1 MASLNKVTLMGNL
14 GKDPE
19 TYTFSSG
26 SKKVSFSL
34 ATTDG
39 YKNKEGQWIEETE
52 WHNVSFYGRLAEI
65 AEKYLRKG
73 TKIYMEGRC
82 RTRSWED
89 SSGVKKYRTEIEVR
103 DRSGKLVIV
112 SGRPDQAAVV
122 TQEGTS
128 NSFNTPPTTSQ
139 PVVNHTPPPTPPME
153 DVDDDLP
160 F

>member
-1 MASLNKVTLMGNL
+1 MSTLNKVTLLGNL
-14 GKDPE
+14 GKAPE

-26 SKKVSFSL
+26 SKKVSFSV
-34 ATTDG
+34 ATKDG
-39 YKNKEGQWIEETE
+39 YKAKDGQWVEETE
-52 WHNVSFYGRLAEI
+52 WHNVSVYGRLAEV

-73 TKIYMEGRC
+73 SKIYLEGRC

-103 DRSGKLVIV
+103 DRSGKFVLVG
-112 SGRPDQAAVV
+112 SRPEQAAVV

-128 NSFNTPPTTSQ
+128 NNFSTTQVSKD
-139 PVVNHTPPPTPPME
+139 PVVNNTPPPTPPME

>member
-1 MASLNKVTLMGNL
+1 MATLNKVTLLGNL

-39 YKNKEGQWIEETE
+39 YKNKEGQWISETE
-52 WHNVSFYGRLAEI
+52 WHNVSVYGNLAEI

-73 TKIYMEGRC
+73 SKIYMEGRC

-89 SSGVKKYRTEIEVR
+89 SSGIKKYRTEIEVR
-103 DRSGKLVIV
+103 DRSGKMVFV
-112 SGRPDQAAVV
+112 GGRADQAAVI
-122 TQEGTS
+122 TQEGS
-128 NSFNTPPTTSQ
+128 SSSFDSTNVNKSAAPMDSQTNTPPTD
-139 PVVNHTPPPTPPME
+139 E
-153 DVDDDLP
+153 ADDDLP

>member
-1 MASLNKVTLMGNL
+1 MATLNKVTLLGNL
-14 GKDPE
+14 GKAPE

-26 SKKVSFSL
+26 SKKVSFSV
-34 ATTDG
+34 ATKDG

-52 WHNVSFYGRLAEI
+52 WHNVSIYGRVAEI

-73 TKIYMEGRC
+73 SKVYLEGRC

-103 DRSGKLVIV
+103 DRTGKIV
-112 SGRPDQAAVV
+112 LLGGRPDQAAVI
-122 TQEGTS
+122 TKEGSS
-128 NSFNTPPTTSQ
+128 NSFSTTNVSSAPVANNTPA
-139 PVVNHTPPPTPPME
+139 PPPADE
-153 DVDDDLP
+153 VDDDLP

>member
-1 MASLNKVTLMGNL
+1 MATLNKVTLLGNL

-26 SKKVSFSL
+26 SKKVSFSI
-34 ATTDG
+34 ATTSG
-39 YKNKEGQWIEETE
+39 YKNKENQWIEETE
-52 WHNVSFYGRLAEI
+52 WHNISVFGRLAEI

-73 TKIYMEGRC
+73 SKIYLEGRC

-103 DRSGKLVIV
+103 DRSGKMVFV
-112 SGRPDQAAVV
+112 GGRADQAAVV
-122 TQEGTS
+122 TQEGSS
-128 NSFNTPPTTSQ
+128 NNFSTTNVSNAPTVNNTPP
-139 PVVNHTPPPTPPME
+139 PPPADE
-153 DVDDDLP
+153 VDDDLP

>member
-1 MASLNKVTLMGNL
+1 MATLNKVTLLGNL

-34 ATTDG
+34 ATKDG

-52 WHNVSFYGRLAEI
+52 WHNISVFGKLAEI

-73 TKIYMEGRC
+73 SKIYLEGRC

-89 SSGVKKYRTEIEVR
+89 SNGVKKYRMEIEVR
-103 DRSGKLVIV
+103 DRSGKMVFV
-112 SGRPDQAAVV
+112 GGRADQAAVI
-122 TQEGTS
+122 TQEGSSS
-128 NSFNTPPTTSQ
+128 NFSTTNVSNTPT
-139 PVVNHTPPPTPPME
+139 VNDTPPPPPADE
-153 DVDDDLP
+153 VDDDLP